1 MYEPSRPPSR
11 SRRLERRTLHL
22 WTGVLL
28 AMFLLS
34 IADPSLSA
42 SAHPGVPIIL
52 EVGSAEVCILVERL
66 KPVEPGRRFPAGVG
80 KLYCFSRISN
90 VEKETEVHHVW
101 YRGTEERLRI
111 ALPVKPPSWR
121 TYSWKR
127 IQPTDFGE
135 PLGDPGYVIKN
146 ESRLLITWGYLPGT
160 PDRMPTFPTIAV
172 APKLDRSWRGLIVLP
187 GGSLR
192 VVAKMSMHD
201 DQANTVKRPSCP
213 ATSATE
219 S

>member
-1 MYEPSRPPSR
+1 
-11 SRRLERRTLHL
+11 
-22 WTGVLL
+22 
-28 AMFLLS
+28 MFLLS

-90 VEKETEVHHVW
+90 VEIETEVHHVW

-135 PLGDPGYVIKN
+135 WRVDICDAAGNVLKTVVFEVIADA
-146 ESRLLITWGYLPGT
+146 ST
-160 PDRMPTFPTIAV
+160 P
-172 APKLDRSWRGLIVLP
+172 
-187 GGSLR
+187 
-192 VVAKMSMHD
+192 
-201 DQANTVKRPSCP
+201 
-213 ATSATE
+213 
-219 S
+219 